1 MAKRGIWPEDWGLLY
16 AAFAFSQGIGLI
28 TYWTLPILA
37 GALIAGLGLTTTEV
51 GLLGTIEFAGLFVAS
66 LALAP
71 YVDRGYRRRIAMLS
85 VLVVVAVNLLCAMWP
100 MDFKT
105 LAAVRFVAGL
115 GAGLALAI
123 GNATIANARDAEQ
136 FSGHLT
142 ILLVAFMVVI
152 MPVFSRVSE
161 SYGYQGVFAAL
172 AVTVL
177 IGAVSMLFL
186 PNEPSFATGAD
197 PAAGESGP
205 SSALLSMT
213 GIAVLAV
220 AFLFGARD
228 TLPWLVAEQLG
239 LDAGMSLPEIGNLF
253 SLMYAVSIVGPAI
266 LLYLSRRFEG
276 QTLLAWTMGLT
287 GLFAWLFT
295 VSDGNRMLFSGGI
308 VIWATIYFM
317 AFALLNAVAAMLDRS
332 GRLVSAIGSSF
343 IAGVTVAPFFG
354 GYLVD
359 QGGYTSLGIA
369 ELTLTAIVVALI
381 LIALR
386 GRHLKP
392 TEAQTAL

>member
-1 MAKRGIWPEDWGLLY
+1 
-16 AAFAFSQGIGLI
+16 
-28 TYWTLPILA
+28 
-37 GALIAGLGLTTTEV
+37 
-51 GLLGTIEFAGLFVAS
+51 
-66 LALAP
+66 
-71 YVDRGYRRRIAMLS
+71 
-85 VLVVVAVNLLCAMWP
+85 

-161 SYGYQGVFAAL
+161 TYGYQGVFAAL

-177 IGAVSMLFL
+177 VGAVSMLFL
-186 PNEPSFATGAD
+186 PNEPSFASGAD

-295 VSDGNRMLFSGGI
+295 VSDGNRMLFSSGI

-359 QGGYTSLGIA
+359 QGGYTSLGMA

-392 TEAQTAL
+392 SEAQTAS